1 VFFAFIKRRYW
12 WPRYN
17 YVLSKKSSSF
27 LLKKNRNL
35 RFFYL
40 IKSRRSALSI
50 IKFTSSFP
58 ALFSKSWLHS
68 TFEKHSQKR
77 AFSYRLFRFKSH
89 FLAESKKKLI
99 RISKIWIRFSSNNVF
114 FSVTDSKNRLLT
126 YFSSGLIGFSG
137 PTKTS
142 SFALDQVVDKVFSF
156 FVKRNIKTI
165 QLIFLSGMFN
175 YKSRSVVEALTKKG
189 LFVRSITYKINVP
202 HNGLRQRKA
211 KRR

>member
-1 VFFAFIKRRYW
+1 MLLSFIKRRYW

-17 YVLSKKSSSF
+17 YILSQKASSF
-27 LLKKNRNL
+27 LFKKNRSL

-40 IKSRRSALSI
+40 FKSRRSVLSI

-58 ALFSKSWLHS
+58 ALFSKNWLYS
-68 TFEKHSQKR
+68 VFRKHSQKR
-77 AFSYRLFRFKSH
+77 AFNYRLFRLKSKLL
-89 FLAESKKKLI
+89 FESKKKLI
-99 RISKIWIRFSSNNVF
+99 KVSKIWIRFSSNNIF
-114 FSVTDSKNRLLT
+114 FSITDSKNKLLT

-142 SFALDQVVDKVFSF
+142 SFALDQIVDKAFSF
-156 FVKRNIKTI
+156 FMKKNIKTI
-165 QLIFLSGMFN
+165 RLIFLSGMFN
-175 YKSRSVVEALTKKG
+175 YKSRSVIESIVKKG
-189 LFVRSITYKINVP
+189 LFVRSITYRINAP